1 MKIKGLFIKLYGL
14 ILVPTIAF
22 VILAGIGVFNSYDS
36 YSSNKFVAG
45 NIPVVRASINLFTK
59 LQIERGMSIA
69 YVNGANNFSKI
80 EAHRKKV
87 DSDFDALLSEVKSD
101 SIDISSSLSLVREA
115 LALREKIKNKEVVKK
130 DIAKPYTKAILEL
143 MGNVTKTVQFST
155 DPQVIETL
163 INVSLLAEAQENG
176 GLLRANLSAILA
188 RKKGMSIK
196 ELAAIT
202 KFKGS
207 FNSLSKTSSLA
218 IKNEKSI
225 DSYQNFLNMKE
236 HEVIDKTYFEVI
248 KNLDATEYGI
258 NSTEF
263 FGTITKV
270 LNQLNATILK
280 EIDHVDYLAQSNSK
294 SAFMSLILLS
304 ASLGGYF
311 ILASIFTIVII
322 GRIVKRF
329 RQNLHAL
336 NNKAL
341 SISLITDRLTKN
353 STIVNQASNSQADD
367 IEETS
372 SAVYEVNQ
380 IIKMSNDLVTDV
392 QNQTQ
397 ESSRTVEQGKSQVNN
412 MINSIN
418 EISKSNEALVN
429 QVQENNKNFEKITE
443 VINEINQKTSIIND
457 IVFQTKLLSF
467 NASVEAA
474 RAGEHGKGFAVVAEE
489 IGALANLSGNAA
501 NEIAELVTSSSTL
514 VNDISKEMVEKVDY
528 FVDENKSKIA
538 EGNKEAE
545 NCLEIFQSVYDKI
558 ASVTNSMNQLKSSA
572 SEQNNAMSDISNSVS
587 TLDSATKSNLKTI
600 QDNNKLTTTI
610 SVDTDELKSIVDDM
624 CIIIRGEVI
633 SEEDRKNYLLR
644 TNGEKSNIIEIGNS
658 DKKAA

>member
-14 ILVPTIAF
+14 IQVPTIAF

-69 YVNGANNFSKI
+69 YVNGAKNFSKI

-87 DSDFDALLSEVKSD
+87 DSDFNLLLSEIKGD

-155 DPQVIETL
+155 DSQVIETL
-163 INVSLLAEAQENG
+163 INVTLLAEAQENG

-188 RKKGMSIK
+188 RKKGMSVK

-225 DSYQNFLNMKE
+225 DSYQSFLNMKE

-248 KNLDATEYGI
+248 KNLDETEYGI

-280 EIDHVDYLAQSNSK
+280 EIDHVDHLAQSNSK

-311 ILASIFTIVII
+311 ILASIFTLVII
-322 GRIVKRF
+322 GKIVKRF

-353 STIVNQASNSQADD
+353 STIVNQASNSQAGD

-418 EISKSNEALVN
+418 EISKSNEALIN

-545 NCLEIFQSVYDKI
+545 NCLEIFQSVYDKV

-633 SEEDRKNYLLR
+633 SEEDRNKFLRR